1 MNDSLND
8 RLSETEPVTIER
20 SKTSVRI
27 VSDYI
32 KSQVI
37 QKELRTG
44 DKIPTEVELSR
55 LLNVGRGSVREAVKL
70 LEALHVL
77 EIRRGDGTYIANP
90 TDESLFDSLLFK
102 IILEN
107 ISLSELLDFRLQ
119 IEIAVQ
125 NLAISNAKQE
135 DIDLLEANYGE
146 FARRIYLSSP
156 SEYPKIQEL
165 DVAFHVLIGECTK
178 NSLMKNIY
186 QLSMNIFSPIIL
198 QNYRVGQIRED
209 SISTLKA
216 HRELIDSIRDH
227 DLYLGIHAIQLS
239 TSVWKKWLELRV
251 QTQDADSLGD

>member
-165 DVAFHVLIGECTK
+165 DVCIPRPDRRVHEEQFNEEYLSAFHEHFFT
-178 NSLMKNIY
+178 
-186 QLSMNIFSPIIL
+186 
-198 QNYRVGQIRED
+198 NYSAELPGRPNTGGQ
-209 SISTLKA
+209 
-216 HRELIDSIRDH
+216 
-227 DLYLGIHAIQLS
+227 YLNVKGAPRTDRFHPGS
-239 TSVWKKWLELRV
+239 
-251 QTQDADSLGD
+251 